1 MANLEVGAQ
10 APAFTACDDNGR
22 TVTKDSLKGQKVIL
36 YFYPKDKT
44 PGCTLEAQ
52 NFQRHI
58 GDFQKLGYAVY
69 GISRDDS
76 NSHQDFKAKEQL
88 EFALLSDP
96 QGQMCRDFGVLQT
109 EDPSEK
115 IARSTFVMDQQGVLT
130 HIYHGVKPATH
141 IQEILKD
148 LQA

>member
-1 MANLEVGAQ
+1 MANLEVGAP
-10 APAFTACDDNGR
+10 APAFTALADDGQ

-76 NSHQDFKAKEQL
+76 NSHQDFKAKEEL
-88 EFALLSDP
+88 AFTLLSDP

-109 EDPSEK
+109 EDPGEK
-115 IARSTFVMDQQGVLT
+115 LPARPLLWISKGYLRIFTT
-130 HIYHGVKPATH
+130 A
-141 IQEILKD
+141 
-148 LQA
+148 